1 MSGAP
6 TPPKVLR
13 FGDYKVDLAS
23 GQIHKGERRIN
34 LREKSF
40 HVLASLLKHPGQVV
54 TREELRRRL
63 WPDDVF
69 VDFDSNLNTA
79 IAKLREALFDSA
91 AHPRFIETLPKRGYR
106 FKAEVYEEP
115 LSPRQ
120 GRVSQV
126 KVVVLPF
133 TNLSGDPRQE
143 YFSDAMTDGVITD
156 LGKIAP
162 EQLGV
167 IAGTTAMHFKGSR
180 RDVARIGRQLGVA
193 YAVEGGVHRARDRIA
208 INARL
213 IRARDQVQVWAQ
225 RYDTELS
232 DIFKVQAGIAQAIA
246 EKVGVPPKTS
256 DDHAG
261 DGAGENTVRKPT
273 ANLRAY
279 NEYVQGRYDLASL
292 FPGSLAKARRHFE
305 EAIACDPG
313 FALAYDSLAET
324 YWWLGYFGFVRPIE
338 AFSAGVLYTVRALE
352 IDNNL
357 AETHALLAQYHK
369 QLDYNWPEV
378 EREMGRALALDPNSP
393 VVRVRYALNGL
404 MPHGRLEEAV
414 EQIEFALKFDPMS
427 TYSRTGL
434 SITLVL
440 WHRYDRALVEA
451 GRLIEL
457 DPKAYWGHLVIGA
470 CYRDLGMFKES
481 IAAHRKA
488 VELSGHSA
496 AMLGWLGLVLALSGQ
511 RAEPRALLACL
522 HAMSAKSYVPPSS
535 FAWIH
540 IGLGEIDSAFEWLDR
555 AVDGRDQLMMPIKSY
570 AFLDPLR
577 PDPRFAA
584 LLCKMNLEA

>member
-13 FGDYKVDLAS
+13 FGDYRVDLGS
-23 GQIHKGERRIN
+23 GQVHKGERRIN

-40 HVLASLLKHPGQVV
+40 QVLASLLERPGHVV

-79 IAKLREALFDSA
+79 IAKLRAALFDPA
-91 AHPRFIETLPKRGYR
+91 ANPRFIETLPKRGYR
-106 FKAEVYEEP
+106 FKANIYEESLAP
-115 LSPRQ
+115 PPGPALQ
-120 GRVSQV
+120 A

-133 TNLSGDPRQE
+133 TNLSGDAAQE
-143 YFSDAMTDGVITD
+143 YFSDAVTDGIITD
-156 LGKIAP
+156 LGRIAP
-162 EQLGV
+162 EQLAV
-167 IAGTTAMHFKGSR
+167 IACTTAMHFKGSR
-180 RDVARIGRQLGVA
+180 RDVARVGRELGVD
-193 YAVEGGVHRARDRIA
+193 YVVEGGVHRACDRVA
-208 INARL
+208 TNARL
-213 IRARDQVQVWAQ
+213 IRAKDQVQIWAQ
-225 RYDTELS
+225 RYDSKLS
-232 DIFKVQAGIAQAIA
+232 EIFKLQAGIAQAVA
-246 EKVGVPPKTS
+246 AKVGITPADG
-256 DDHAG
+256 DDPAG
-261 DGAGENTVRKPT
+261 DGTGENTLRSPT
-273 ANLRAY
+273 RNLRAY
-279 NEYVQGRYDLASL
+279 NEYVQGRYELASL
-292 FPGSLAKARRHFE
+292 VPGSLARARRHFE

-313 FALAYDSLAET
+313 FALAYDSLAEA

-338 AFSAGVLYTVRALE
+338 AFSAGVLYAVRALE

-378 EREMGRALALDPNSP
+378 EREMSHALALGPNSP
-393 VVRVRYALNGL
+393 VVRVRYALHGL

-414 EQIEFALKFDPMS
+414 EQIDFALKFDPMS
-427 TYSRTGL
+427 TYTRTGL
-434 SITLVL
+434 VINLVL
-440 WHRYDRALVEA
+440 WHRYDRALAEA
-451 GRLIEL
+451 QRLIEL
-457 DPKAYWGHLVIGA
+457 DPNAYWGHLVIGA
-470 CYRDLGMFKES
+470 CYRDLEMFNES

-488 VELSGHSA
+488 VEVSGHSA
-496 AMLGWLGLVLALSGQ
+496 VMLGWLGLVLGLSGETD
-511 RAEPRALLACL
+511 EPRVLLARL
-522 HAMSAKSYVPPSS
+522 KEMSAGAYVPPSS

-540 IGLGEIDSAFEWLDR
+540 LGLGEIDSAFEWLDR

-584 LLCKMNLEA
+584 LLRKMNLEA